1 MKSILVLAQSY
12 PSPNNVYSLAFI
24 HSRNLEYI
32 KNNIKVTVLNFS
44 TKNSYEYEGVSVISP
59 KVSVD
64 FDQFDAVVSH
74 APNLRNHLFLILRNY
89 SKIKKIVFVFH
100 GHEVL
105 FLNKYYPEP
114 YLWEKNNES
123 PILRWLYDHIKLKA
137 IKYFLKAN
145 KVSLIYVS
153 EWMKEQ
159 AHKCLNINYFSKEAV
174 VYNPIN
180 YSFYNRHYS
189 YKKTNEFSDFITIR
203 PLNGSKYAVDLVV
216 ALAKVNPNFTFDIY
230 GKGDYF
236 LHNNLPK
243 NVRHIDKFVP
253 QSEIPNLLDNYR
265 GAVMPT
271 RLDAQGVMM
280 CEMASYGIPTIV
292 SDLKICHE
300 MLDGFSNVYFIPND
314 FFSNKEI
321 NDFSLM
327 PLENFEQIERFNPE
341 KLALKEL
348 NFILS

>member
-1 MKSILVLAQSY
+1 
-12 PSPNNVYSLAFI
+12 
-24 HSRNLEYI
+24 
-32 KNNIKVTVLNFS
+32 
-44 TKNSYEYEGVSVISP
+44 
-59 KVSVD
+59 
-64 FDQFDAVVSH
+64 
-74 APNLRNHLFLILRNY
+74 
-89 SKIKKIVFVFH
+89 
-100 GHEVL
+100 
-105 FLNKYYPEP
+105 
-114 YLWEKNNES
+114 
-123 PILRWLYDHIKLKA
+123 
-137 IKYFLKAN
+137 
-145 KVSLIYVS
+145 
-153 EWMKEQ
+153 
-159 AHKCLNINYFSKEAV
+159 
-174 VYNPIN
+174 
-180 YSFYNRHYS
+180 
-189 YKKTNEFSDFITIR
+189 
-203 PLNGSKYAVDLVV
+203 
-216 ALAKVNPNFTFDIY
+216 
-230 GKGDYF
+230 DYF

-292 SDLKICHE
+292 SDLKVCHE

-314 FFSNKEI
+314 FFSNKEL